1 MNHKLFATLSSLSVC
16 SALLIVG
23 LVVPDPASGLGVPS
37 SSRENPLAE
46 TLQAGVLDDSDT
58 DAVAKPAQRQSRHKR
73 GSLSMPYFSFAQS
86 LRPRG

>member
-23 LVVPDPASGLGVPS
+23 LVAPDPASGLGTSPS
-37 SSRENPLAE
+37 RDTPLVE
-46 TLQAGVLDDSDT
+46 TLQAGVLE
-58 DAVAKPAQRQSRHKR
+58 DADAMAKPAQRQSRHKR

>member
-23 LVVPDPASGLGVPS
+23 LVAPDPASGLGTSPS
-37 SSRENPLAE
+37 RDNPLVE
-46 TLQAGVLDDSDT
+46 TLQAGVLE
-58 DAVAKPAQRQSRHKR
+58 DADAMAKPAQRQSRHKR

>member
-23 LVVPDPASGLGVPS
+23 LVAPEPASGLGAAS
-37 SSRENPLAE
+37 GDNPLVE
-46 TLQAGVLDDSDT
+46 TLQAGVLE
-58 DAVAKPAQRQSRHKR
+58 DADAMAKPAQRQSRHKR

>member
-23 LVVPDPASGLGVPS
+23 LVAPDPASGLGTSPS
-37 SSRENPLAE
+37 RDTPLVE
-46 TLQAGVLDDSDT
+46 TLQAGVLDDT
-58 DAVAKPAQRQSRHKR
+58 DNTAKPVPRQSKHKR

-86 LRPRG
+86 LRPRC

>member
-23 LVVPDPASGLGVPS
+23 LVAPDPASGLGTSPS
-37 SSRENPLAE
+37 RDTPLVE
-46 TLQAGVLDDSDT
+46 TLQAGVLE
-58 DAVAKPAQRQSRHKR
+58 DADAMAKPAQRQGRHKR

>member
-23 LVVPDPASGLGVPS
+23 LVAPDPASGLGVPS
-37 SSRENPLAE
+37 SRENPLAE
-46 TLQAGVLDDSDT
+46 TLQTGVLDDSDA

>member
-1 MNHKLFATLSSLSVC
+1 MNHKLFATLSGLSVC

-23 LVVPDPASGLGVPS
+23 LVAPDPASGLSAS
-37 SSRENPLAE
+37 SQDKPLME
-46 TLQAGVLDDSDT
+46 TLQAGVLEEQDD
-58 DAVAKPAQRQSRHKR
+58 VAMPVQRQSKHKR

>member
-23 LVVPDPASGLGVPS
+23 LVAPDPASGLGSSPS
-37 SSRENPLAE
+37 RDTPLVE
-46 TLQAGVLDDSDT
+46 TLQAGVLE
-58 DAVAKPAQRQSRHKR
+58 DADAMAKPAQRQSRHKR

>member
-1 MNHKLFATLSSLSVC
+1 MNHKLFATLYSLSVC

-23 LVVPDPASGLGVPS
+23 LVAPDPASGLGTSPS
-37 SSRENPLAE
+37 RDTPLVE
-46 TLQAGVLDDSDT
+46 TLQAGVLE
-58 DAVAKPAQRQSRHKR
+58 DADAMAKPAQRQSRHKR

>member
-23 LVVPDPASGLGVPS
+23 LVAPEPASGLGAAS
-37 SSRENPLAE
+37 GDNPLVE
-46 TLQAGVLDDSDT
+46 TLQAGVLEDADA

>member
-23 LVVPDPASGLGVPS
+23 LVAPDPASGLGTSP
-37 SSRENPLAE
+37 SRETPLVE
-46 TLQAGVLDDSDT
+46 TLQAGVLE
-58 DAVAKPAQRQSRHKR
+58 DADAMAKPAQRQSRHKR

>member
-23 LVVPDPASGLGVPS
+23 LVAPDPASGLGTSPS
-37 SSRENPLAE
+37 RDTPLVE
-46 TLQAGVLDDSDT
+46 TLQAGVLE
-58 DAVAKPAQRQSRHKR
+58 DADAMAKPAQRQSRHKR
-73 GSLSMPYFSFAQS
+73 GSLSMPYVSFAQS

>member
-23 LVVPDPASGLGVPS
+23 LVAPDPASGRGTSPS
-37 SSRENPLAE
+37 RDTPLVE
-46 TLQAGVLDDSDT
+46 TLQAGVLE
-58 DAVAKPAQRQSRHKR
+58 DADAMAKPAQRQSRHKR

>member
-1 MNHKLFATLSSLSVC
+1 MNHKLFATLSGLSVC

-23 LVVPDPASGLGVPS
+23 LVAPDPASGLGTSPS
-37 SSRENPLAE
+37 RDTPLVE
-46 TLQAGVLDDSDT
+46 TLQAGVLEDADA

>member
-1 MNHKLFATLSSLSVC
+1 MNHKLFATLSGLSIC

-23 LVVPDPASGLGVPS
+23 LMAPDPASGMGVS
-37 SSRENPLAE
+37 ARDNPLVE
-46 TLQAGVLDDSDT
+46 TLEASMLETQDE
-58 DAVAKPAQRQSRHKR
+58 VAKPVQRQSKHKR

>member
-1 MNHKLFATLSSLSVC
+1 MNHKLFATRSSLSVC

-23 LVVPDPASGLGVPS
+23 LVAPDPASGLGTSPS
-37 SSRENPLAE
+37 RDTPLVE
-46 TLQAGVLDDSDT
+46 TLQAGVLE
-58 DAVAKPAQRQSRHKR
+58 DADAMAKPAQRQSRHKR

>member
-23 LVVPDPASGLGVPS
+23 LVAPDPASGLGTSPS
-37 SSRENPLAE
+37 RDTPLVE
-46 TLQAGVLDDSDT
+46 TLQAGVLE
-58 DAVAKPAQRQSRHKR
+58 DADAMAKPAQRQSRHKR

-86 LRPRG
+86 LRSRG

>member
-23 LVVPDPASGLGVPS
+23 LVAPDPASGLGTSPS
-37 SSRENPLAE
+37 RDNPLVE
-46 TLQAGVLDDSDT
+46 TLQAGVLE
-58 DAVAKPAQRQSRHKR
+58 DADAMAKPAQRQRRHKR